1 MAYVADRS
9 WSGQHLDNT
18 INLRPLIPHNPTQN
32 VMFLP
37 TIWRSYHAHR
47 LRDVTSP
54 SVAQSER
61 LFNQCRSSSSTVSAT
76 NPAVFLYTAR
86 TFDRANQWCKTLFSL
101 RFYPRDARLAR
112 ALAMAWCLSVSVSV
126 CPSVR
131 HKSVSYQNEWTD
143 RAGFGM
149 DAPFDLSHRKFGYL
163 QK

>member
-1 MAYVADRS
+1 MVQFT
-9 WSGQHLDNT
+9 SGQHDKSSPLNT
-18 INLRPLIPHNPTQN
+18 TQSHTICH
-32 VMFLP
+32 VLP
-37 TIWRSYHAHR
+37 TTWRSYHDHR

-54 SVAQSER
+54 PVAQSER

-112 ALAMAWCLSVSVSV
+112 AIAMAWCLSVSVSV

-131 HKSVSYQNEWTD
+131 HKSVSCSLRPIPQEIRVSTKI
-143 RAGFGM
+143 RELPTGT
-149 DAPFDLSHRKFGYL
+149 LS
-163 QK
+163 